1 MAMSLKNLFRRRPH
15 KDAGFLMYGAIVAQS
30 RQPAF
35 FADLEVED
43 SFEGR
48 YEMLVLHVF
57 IVLMRLR
64 KESEGGDEIGQAV
77 FDTMFA
83 DLDISLREMGVGD
96 LSIAKRIK
104 KLASAFYGHVG
115 VYDEAVRAEDDAAL
129 ELSLERNVFAGREG
143 CRPAANRLARYVR
156 ASLSTLDDVAI
167 AEILRGELVFAP
179 ID

>member
-1 MAMSLKNLFRRRPH
+1 MAMSLKNMFRRRPH

-35 FADLEVED
+35 FEDLEVED

-64 KESEGGDEIGQAV
+64 KEAEGGEEIGQAV

-115 VYDEAVRAEDDAAL
+115 AYDEALRMEDEAAL
-129 ELSLERNVFAGREG
+129 EQALERNVFAGREG
-143 CRPAANRLARYVR
+143 SRAGCKNAGPLRAVLAVYP
-156 ASLSTLDDVAI
+156 
-167 AEILRGELVFAP
+167 G
-179 ID
+179 

>member
-1 MAMSLKNLFRRRPH
+1 MAMSLRNLFRRRSH
-15 KDAGFLMYGAIVAQS
+15 KDAGFLMYGSIVAQS

-35 FADLEVED
+35 FRDLEVED

-57 IVLMRLR
+57 LVLMRLR
-64 KESEGGDEIGQAV
+64 KEPEGGEDFGQAV
-77 FDTMFA
+77 FDTLFA

-115 VYDEAVRAEDDAAL
+115 AYDEALRAEDDAAL
-129 ELSLERNVFAGREG
+129 VQALDRNVFGSRDG
-143 CRPAANRLARYVR
+143 TGDAAIKLARYVR
-156 ASLSTLDDVAI
+156 SSLSVLDDAPI

-179 ID
+179 IE

>member
-1 MAMSLKNLFRRRPH
+1 MAMSLRNLFRRRSH
-15 KDAGFLMYGAIVAQS
+15 KDAGFLMYGSIVAQS

-35 FADLEVED
+35 FQDLEVED
-43 SFEGR
+43 TFEGR

-57 IVLMRLR
+57 LVLMRLR
-64 KESEGGDEIGQAV
+64 KEPEGGEEFGQAV

-104 KLASAFYGHVG
+104 KLASAFYGRVG
-115 VYDEAVRAEDDAAL
+115 AYDEALRAEDGAAL
-129 ELSLERNVFAGREG
+129 DEALERNVFADRDG
-143 CRPAANRLARYVR
+143 CRPAAIRLARYVR
-156 ASLSTLDDVAI
+156 ASLSTLEDVTI
-167 AEILRGELVFAP
+167 TDILRGELTFAP